1 MKKRPIHSPLNR
13 RDFLFLAGVLLNSTP
28 AQAFFN
34 SLIQR
39 KKPNL
44 QLIGSVVSST
54 ATVSLPSGSAV
65 GDAFISMF
73 YVANI
78 NTVTP
83 PTLTLPAGF
92 TSLIS
97 QSNFSTS
104 QADADNYSFAYK
116 ILTAGDISA
125 GSFSYSGS
133 AGTGY
138 WVARGITIRKRG
150 GPITGITLK
159 SSSTVGSQGSPL
171 TSPLSQTLSIAGA
184 SAPCVL
190 FCCGSRGTAT
200 SSTLSVSPSNGVAF
214 LSSAT
219 DSHTAAYKI
228 LNTLSGN
235 QTCSFTWSGT
245 GNIQYFTSTLLQIT

>member
-1 MKKRPIHSPLNR
+1 MKKRPKKSAINR
-13 RDFLFLAGVLLNSTP
+13 REFLSMAGILLGATQ

-34 SLIQR
+34 TLMLR
-39 KKPNL
+39 KRKPL
-44 QLIGSVVSST
+44 QLIGSVVSTT
-54 ATVSLPSGSAV
+54 ATVSLPAGSAV

-92 TSLIS
+92 TSIIS
-97 QSNFSTS
+97 QANYSTA
-104 QADADNYSFAYK
+104 QADADRYAFAYK

-138 WVARGITIRKRG
+138 WAARGITIRKSG
-150 GPITGITLK
+150 GAVTGITLK
-159 SSSTVGSQGSPL
+159 SSSSVGSQGSVL
-171 TSPLSQTLSIAGA
+171 TSPLSQSLSITGA
-184 SAPCVL
+184 SAPCVV
-190 FCCGSRGTAT
+190 FCCASRGTAT

-214 LSSAT
+214 ISSAT
-219 DSHTAAYKI
+219 DSHTVAYKI
-228 LNTLSGN
+228 LNTLDGN
-235 QTCSFTWSGT
+235 QTCSFTWTGT